1 MESQISVFVME
12 ERIAAL
18 KKVRIFSETSE
29 VVLMEIAA
37 VVSEETFKRG
47 QNIFK
52 KGDEGDAMY
61 IINQGSVRV
70 HDGNHVLSRLV
81 QGQVFGEFALFDK
94 ETRSASVTADEA
106 SSLFKLDQDD
116 FYKVMA
122 DKAEVTKGVLI
133 KVIRRIREMNELEG
147 KLAKSYLKIQKQKN
161 EIEENHLSILQ
172 QKAELENTNE
182 QLVKLNEEK
191 NQLISIVSHGLRNP
205 LTSSLCVM
213 DLLEQECEN
222 CTDEQKEYIQVI
234 HKSLRRMN
242 SLINQTLD
250 IDIIELQRDKLKLE
264 KVNLAEVLNLIEDG
278 FKYTLSLKKL
288 ELDLNVNS
296 LFANVDRNFIYII
309 FDNLLSNAIKFSP
322 SNKKITIDL
331 FEKNNKVLIEISDE
345 GPGISDEALKTLFDK
360 PQAHDRQADRT
371 GLSIVKKY
379 VEAMNGELECKSKY
393 GQGTTFVVKFD
404 KIHG

>member
-1 MESQISVFVME
+1 MELQTTVFVME
-12 ERIAAL
+12 ERLAAL
-18 KKVRIFSETSE
+18 KKVRIFSETSDD
-29 VVLMEIAA
+29 VLIEIAS
-37 VVSEETFKRG
+37 VVTEEKYKRG

-52 KGDEGDAMY
+52 KGDVGDAMY

-70 HDGNHVLSRLV
+70 HDGNHVLSRLT

-94 ETRSASVTADEA
+94 ETRSASVTAEE
-106 SSLFKLDQDD
+106 STSLFKLDQDD
-116 FYKVMA
+116 FYDVMA
-122 DKAEVTKGVLI
+122 GKAEVTKGVLI

-161 EIEENHLSILQ
+161 EIEEIHQNILE
-172 QKAELENTNE
+172 QKVELEKTNE
-182 QLVKLNEEK
+182 QLLRINEEK

-250 IDIIELQRDKLKLE
+250 IDIIELQREKLKLE
-264 KVNLAEVLNLIEDG
+264 NVNLAEVLRLIEEG

-288 ELDLNVNS
+288 NLDLKVED
-296 LFANVDRNFIYII
+296 LYATVDKNFVYII

-322 SNKKITIDL
+322 VKKKITIDL
-331 FEKNNKVLIEISDE
+331 FESDGKIITEISDE

-360 PQAHDRQADRT
+360 PQVHDRQTDKT
-371 GLSIVKKY
+371 GLSIAKKY
-379 VEAMNGELECKSKY
+379 VEAMDGLLDCKSKF

-404 KIHG
+404 KV

>member
-1 MESQISVFVME
+1 MESQIAVFVMD
-12 ERIAAL
+12 ERISAL
-18 KKVRIFSETSE
+18 QKVKIFSETSE
-29 VVLMEIAA
+29 EVLMEIAS
-37 VVSEETFKRG
+37 VVSEEKFKRG

-52 KGDEGDAMY
+52 KGDVGDAMY
-61 IINQGSVRV
+61 IINEGGVRI

-81 QGQVFGEFALFDK
+81 SGQVFGEFALFDR

-106 SSLFKLDQDD
+106 TSLFKLEQDD
-116 FYKVMA
+116 FYQVMA
-122 DKAEVTKGVLI
+122 GKAEVTKGVLI

-161 EIEENHLSILQ
+161 EIEENHQKLIE
-172 QKAELENTNE
+172 QKAKLEKSNE
-182 QLVKLNEEK
+182 QLVRLNEEK

-205 LTSSLCVM
+205 LTSSLCVI
-213 DLLEQECEN
+213 DLLEQECDN
-222 CTDEQKEYIQVI
+222 CTEDQIEYVQVI

-250 IDIIELQRDKLKLE
+250 IDIIELQRDKLKPE
-264 KVNLAEVLNLIEDG
+264 QVNLAEVLKLIDEG

-288 ELDLNVNS
+288 DLDLNVKE
-296 LFANVDRNFIYII
+296 LFAHVDRNFIYII

-331 FEKNNKVLIEISDE
+331 FESDGHVITEISDE
-345 GPGISDEALKTLFDK
+345 GPGISEEALKTLFDK
-360 PQAHDRQADRT
+360 PQVHDRQSDKT

-379 VEAMNGELECKSKY
+379 VEAMKGELICKSKY
-393 GQGTTFVVKFD
+393 GQGTTFIVRFNKV
-404 KIHG
+404 

>member
-1 MESQISVFVME
+1 MESQIPVFTMD
-12 ERIAAL
+12 ERISAL
-18 KKVRIFSETSE
+18 QKVKIFSETSDE
-29 VVLMEIAA
+29 VLMEIAS
-37 VVSEETFKRG
+37 VVSEEKFKRG

-61 IINQGSVRV
+61 IINAGSLRV

-81 QGQVFGEFALFDK
+81 EGQVFGEFALFDK
-94 ETRSASVTADEA
+94 ETRSASVTAEE
-106 SSLFKLDQDD
+106 STSLFKLGQED
-116 FYKVMA
+116 FYQVMVGRP
-122 DKAEVTKGVLI
+122 EVTMGVLI

-161 EIEENHLSILQ
+161 EIEENHQNIIE
-172 QKAELENTNE
+172 QKDELEKTNE
-182 QLVKLNEEK
+182 QLVRLNEEK

-205 LTSSLCVM
+205 LTSSLCVI
-213 DLLEQECEN
+213 DLLEQECDN
-222 CTDEQKEYIQVI
+222 CTEDQKEYVQVI

-264 KVNLAEVLNLIEDG
+264 QVNLAEVLKLIDEG

-288 ELDLNVNS
+288 DLDLNVKD
-296 LFANVDRNFIYII
+296 LFAHVDRNFIYII

-331 FEKNNKVLIEISDE
+331 FESDGRVITEISDE

-360 PQAHDRQADRT
+360 PQVHDRQSDKT

-379 VEAMNGELECKSKY
+379 IEAMNGELLCKSKY

-404 KIHG
+404 KV

>member
-1 MESQISVFVME
+1 MESQITLFVME
-12 ERIAAL
+12 KRVAAL
-18 KKVRIFSETSE
+18 KKVRIFSETTE
-29 VVLMEIAA
+29 DVLIEIADI
-37 VVSEETFKRG
+37 VSEKNFKRG

-52 KGDEGDAMY
+52 KGDVGDAMY

-94 ETRSASVTADEA
+94 EARSASITADEPT
-106 SSLFKLDQDD
+106 SLFKLDQDD
-116 FYKVMA
+116 FYRVMA
-122 DKAEVTKGVLI
+122 GKAEVTKGVLI
-133 KVIRRIREMNELEG
+133 KLIKRIREMNELEG

-161 EIEENHLSILQ
+161 EIEEIHQDILE
-172 QKAELENTNE
+172 QKAALEKTNE

-191 NQLISIVSHGLRNP
+191 NQLISVVSDGLRNP
-205 LTSSLCVM
+205 LTSSLCVI
-213 DLLEQECEN
+213 DLLEHECDN
-222 CTDEQKEYIQVI
+222 CTEEQKEYVQVI

-264 KVNLAEVLNLIEDG
+264 KVNLADILNLVEEG

-288 ELDLNVNS
+288 DLDLNVKE
-296 LFANVDRNFIYII
+296 LFADVDQNFIYII

-322 SNKKITIDL
+322 SNKRISIDL
-331 FEKNNKVLIEISDE
+331 FESDGKVITEISDE

-360 PQAHDRQADRT
+360 PQVHDRQTDKT

-379 VEAMNGELECKSKY
+379 VEAMNGELLCKSKY
-393 GQGTTFVVKFD
+393 GQGTTFIVKFD
-404 KIHG
+404 RI

>member
-1 MESQISVFVME
+1 MELQITVFVME
-12 ERIAAL
+12 ERVAAL
-18 KKVRIFSETSE
+18 KKVRIFSETSDE
-29 VVLMEIAA
+29 VLMEIAEI
-37 VVSEETFKRG
+37 VTEKKFKRG

-52 KGDEGDAMY
+52 KGDVGDAMY

-94 ETRSASVTADEA
+94 ESRSASITADE
-106 SSLFKLDQDD
+106 STSLFKLDQED
-116 FYKVMA
+116 FYHVMA
-122 DKAEVTKGVLI
+122 GKAEVTKGVLI
-133 KVIRRIREMNELEG
+133 KLIRRIREMNELEG

-161 EIEENHLSILQ
+161 EIEENHQNILK
-172 QKAELENTNE
+172 QKAELEKSNE

-205 LTSSLCVM
+205 LTSSLCVI
-213 DLLEQECEN
+213 DLLEHECDN
-222 CTDEQKEYIQVI
+222 CTDEQMEYVQVI

-264 KVNLAEVLNLIEDG
+264 KVNLADVLKLIEEG

-288 ELDLNVNS
+288 ELDLNVEDLYS
-296 LFANVDRNFIYII
+296 NVDRNFVYII

-322 SNKKITIDL
+322 TNKKISIDL
-331 FEKNNKVLIEISDE
+331 FSVDGKAVVEISDE

-360 PQAHDRQADRT
+360 PQVHSRQSDKT

-379 VEAMNGELECKSKY
+379 VEAMNGELICKSKY
-393 GQGTTFVVKFD
+393 GQGTTFVVKFN
-404 KIHG
+404 KI